1 MVLRKEYVK
10 AVYSHLAY
18 LAYMQSTSQECQAG
32 WNTSWSQDCGRNISN
47 LRNAD
52 NTTLMRESKEEFKS
66 LLMKVKEESENAG
79 LKLNIQKKKIMAS
92 SHINSWQI
100 DGKTMETV
108 TDFLFLGSK
117 ITMDGDCSHE
127 IKTHF
132 LLRRKA
138 MANID
143 SVLKSRDIT

>member
-66 LLMKVKEESENAG
+66 LLMKVKEKSENAG
-79 LKLNIQKKKIMAS
+79 LKLNIQKPKIMAS
-92 SHINSWQI
+92 GPITSWPI
-100 DGKTMETV
+100 DGETLETV